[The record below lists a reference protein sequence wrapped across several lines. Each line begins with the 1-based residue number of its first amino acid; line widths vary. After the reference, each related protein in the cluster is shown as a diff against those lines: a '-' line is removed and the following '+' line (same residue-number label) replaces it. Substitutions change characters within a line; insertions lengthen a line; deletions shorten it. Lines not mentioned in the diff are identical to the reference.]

1 MWLLRFIRYFGIN
14 ASLSSGAI
22 VSFTYNTLDTRVS
35 WRSLDVV
42 FLNSPCRP
50 EGDKKTRRLTIEIH
64 IADILQQLLAPSL
77 LHLWTDTP
85 VVSTEILVHVVK
97 GVSHRIHCV
106 NHKLNFTLLLI
117 VGVFPNSLLS
127 CTWKQETHTNIG
139 VEENVS
145 VCIYFQL
152 CLNKAMLWGMQSCR
166 PHIYIWLPCLVALMA
181 LGIWLW
187 SSLLDICSLLEF
199 ISDIFDRSQKQHF

>member
-14 ASLSSGAI
+14 ASLSLGAI
-22 VSFTYNTLDTRVS
+22 VSLTWVTLDTRVS
-35 WRSLDVV
+35 WYSLDVV
-42 FLNSPCRP
+42 FLNINSPCRS
-50 EGDKKTRRLTIEIH
+50 EGDKNTETH
-64 IADILQQLLAPSL
+64 HWNSHCDILQHNFLPPARSISDR
-77 LHLWTDTP
+77 HP
-85 VVSTEILVHVVK
+85 VVSTEIPCSCGGRAL
-97 GVSHRIHCV
+97 SHLDIPQGQSQTE
-106 NHKLNFTLLLI
+106 LTLLLI
-117 VGVFPNSLLS
+117 VGVFPNSLPS

-152 CLNKAMLWGMQSCR
+152 CWRKEMLWGMQSCI
-166 PHIYIWLPCLVALMA
+166 HIYIWLPCLVALMV

-199 ISDIFDRSQKQHF
+199 ISDIW